1 MIGKGILKQ
10 ERWLQWFAWFYKIQ
24 KIVMGEMKHCYK
36 KFTIEKQGRI
46 INGLL
51 KVN

>member
-1 MIGKGILKQ
+1 MC
-10 ERWLQWFAWFYKIQ
+10 
-24 KIVMGEMKHCYK
+24 EMKHYYK

-51 KVN
+51 KVNKKNTHNNVFIQHFTVLIHSRINNTAE

>member
-1 MIGKGILKQ
+1 
-10 ERWLQWFAWFYKIQ
+10 
-24 KIVMGEMKHCYK
+24 MKHYYK

-51 KVN
+51 KVNKKTHIIMFLSNTLRC